1 MNGLYYL
8 AEANLYLGI
17 FYLAYCLFLN
27 RNTHYQLSRIYLVF
41 SCMVAFLLPVVQV
54 NALKP
59 AKPATSVNLL
69 TPIVSANALS
79 QVEYA
84 KPVSAVAPAK
94 PLVVKTVQPSPA
106 PALRA
111 VPPVTERHFTWQDD
125 LWYACLT
132 GAAVLLCLLLIKLFT
147 LFKLM
152 RNEQPVNEGKYL
164 LIYFDETKKTKT
176 KNNKQNK
183 DANTHGAK

>member
-84 KPVSAVAPAK
+84 KPVSAAAPAK

-125 LWYACLT
+125 LWYAYLT
-132 GAAVLLCLLLIKLFT
+132 GATVLLCLLLIKLFT

-152 RNEQPVNEGKYL
+152 RNEQPVNEGKYRV
-164 LIYFDETKKTKT
+164 IY
-176 KNNKQNK
+176 
-183 DANTHGAK
+183 